1 MSKGK
6 KKTPNLWNNFLSSW
20 ITEHVNYFQ
29 RNKLHNS
36 KNAILSVIVGITC
49 ICSVKGIWI
58 CSIPVLV
65 PWSLGT
71 PALTEPGPVSHVLGV
86 GSFLS
91 PPEPW
96 VKRTVCCHRISS
108 TTRGLAQTVIEVSI
122 ILQVTRAPWL
132 LIHTFQ
138 PYFWP
143 AFAFKPPE
151 ETWVC
156 ISLSTSWPNAA

>member
-6 KKTPNLWNNFLSSW
+6 EKPNLWNNFLSSW

-36 KNAILSVIVGITC
+36 KNAILSVIVHITC

-65 PWSLGT
+65 QWSLCT
-71 PALTEPGPVSHVLGV
+71 PALTEPGQVSHVLGV

-91 PPEPW
+91 PPELW
-96 VKRTVCCHRISS
+96 VKRTVCCQNFQHNSGAG
-108 TTRGLAQTVIEVSI
+108 TDCYWGFHNPAGHQGTLAVDS
-122 ILQVTRAPWL
+122 
-132 LIHTFQ
+132 H
-138 PYFWP
+138 
-143 AFAFKPPE
+143 
-151 ETWVC
+151 
-156 ISLSTSWPNAA
+156 LSALFLTSFCF